1 MHIINLGWKTKE
13 LQSSFLSGNP
23 NGFEDYGP
31 DCNGMRV
38 TTFLGIAGQDNL
50 PPLTPWKSVPSAVT
64 SSISK
69 LASPV
74 HTYSPLLC
82 LGQIIARGL
91 LDVFRDFHNN
101 EDDFLMVMEI
111 VVQLSEDAEPTVRTE
126 LMEQIPLIDIFFT
139 RKQMK
144 FSSGVLQIS
153 HTHCSEVPH
162 RSEPSAQVQVLSAA
176 LRAAQLGSVCGPE
189 PKSAA
194 GLRAAAPP
202 EAGRTADSQTALL
215 ASSSGTEL
223 SAARILQHERDH

>member
-111 VVQLSEDAEPTVRTE
+111 VVQLSEDADEKHIALWQTPRGCVPPPLPT
-126 LMEQIPLIDIFFT
+126 LP
-139 RKQMK
+139 
-144 FSSGVLQIS
+144 
-153 HTHCSEVPH
+153 HTVKVSKSP
-162 RSEPSAQVQVLSAA
+162 Q
-176 LRAAQLGSVCGPE
+176 CG
-189 PKSAA
+189 
-194 GLRAAAPP
+194 LN
-202 EAGRTADSQTALL
+202 
-215 ASSSGTEL
+215 
-223 SAARILQHERDH
+223 